1 VALFQGVNLKRV
13 SWTGIIVA
21 LLLLL
26 IGLAFVHSASY
37 RSEGPEGYYTS
48 SSKKQVVWA
57 AMGFLVFLAVIAVDY
72 RRLVEWGYCIYVVG
86 LALLILTMFIGV
98 TIKGSTRWIDFG
110 PLRLQTSEFMKI
122 AGIMALARYLAR
134 WESRGELRG
143 FIAPVLLTFIPIV
156 IIAKQPDLGTS
167 MMLLPMAAGMV
178 YVAGA
183 KRKYL
188 IILGVSGLL
197 ALPGMWL
204 VMKPYQKQRVITFI
218 NQDSS
223 DPEMLMDE
231 LYHLTQ
237 SKAAIGSGGLLGK
250 GWQRG
255 TQNRS
260 NFLPM
265 RNTDFIFAV
274 IAEEWGLAGSAAVLV
289 LYFLLFLSCS
299 RVADRTRDPP
309 GRLLVTGVIVLL
321 ATQVLINTAMT
332 AGQFPTVG
340 LPLPF
345 ISYGGSSLLASFV
358 CLGLVV
364 NVSMRPTIIWGREGE
379 QWREE

>member
-1 VALFQGVNLKRV
+1 VRFFQGVNLGRM
-13 SWTGIIVA
+13 SWSAIVIA
-21 LLLLL
+21 LILLL

-48 SSKKQVVWA
+48 SSRKQVVWA
-57 AMGFLVFLAVIAVDY
+57 GIGFFVFLLVISVDY
-72 RRLVEWGYCIYVVG
+72 RRVVEWGYWVYALG
-86 LALLILTMFIGV
+86 LVLLVLTMFIGV

-122 AGIMALARYLAR
+122 AGIIALARYLAR
-134 WESRGELRG
+134 WERRGELRG
-143 FIAPVLLTFIPIV
+143 FVAPVLLTLVPIV

-183 KRKYL
+183 RRKYL
-188 IILGVSGLL
+188 VILGVAGLL

-204 VMKPYQKQRVITFI
+204 VMKPYQKQRVLTFI

-237 SKAAIGSGGLLGK
+237 SKAAIGSGGLFGK

-274 IAEEWGLAGSAAVLV
+274 IAEEWGLVGAVAVLA

-309 GRLLVTGVIVLL
+309 GRLIVTGVIVLL

-364 NVSMRPTIIWGREGE
+364 NVSMRPTITWGREDE
-379 QWREE
+379 QWREG